1 MVHRFII
8 IIIKTLLMYRL
19 ILITRCAKQFWPA
32 SGSWLEFSP
41 ITVQIECGKSWVIK
55 FEMEAK

>member
-1 MVHRFII
+1 MVHRFES
-8 IIIKTLLMYRL
+8 MYRL
-19 ILITRCAKQFWPA
+19 ILITRCAKEFWPA